1 MNKRGTGISFI
12 AIAALLFSS
21 KYIAAAV
28 FGSNV
33 VSWDEELFKS
43 MLSYIG
49 SPLSTMSLLS
59 LLIGFGYIGW
69 AEYEEI
75 ITKKKA
81 NSL

>member
-21 KYIAAAV
+21 KYIAAAI

-33 VSWDEELFKS
+33 VSWDEELFKA

-49 SPLSTMSLLS
+49 NPLSTMSFWS
-59 LLIGFGYIGW
+59 LLIGIVYIGW

-75 ITKKKA
+75 IAKKKA